1 MKGKEEIERLKTVY
15 KKERKPSLLNDIPF
29 LTQLTFFIQRRD
41 WEIINILK
49 RQGVTSLEDK
59 RIIDV
64 GCGMGRELINLIRYG
79 VRPENLFG
87 IDLLEDRIA
96 EAKSL
101 HPYLILDAAMLQ
113 NSRTQMNILILLCS
127 LPFLLQFLIRI

>member
-79 VRPENLFG
+79 VRPENLF
-87 IDLLEDRIA
+87 
-96 EAKSL
+96 
-101 HPYLILDAAMLQ
+101 
-113 NSRTQMNILILLCS
+113 
-127 LPFLLQFLIRI
+127 